1 MYVRDFNIQVF
12 GKGVEI
18 VNISQS
24 IDLASNHTDT
34 VYSVTVVTDPPSG
47 QHTIEST
54 VNLTCL
60 VHPQLPGEGVTYRW
74 RSYVQSPVAANSSLP
89 HATLYI
95 GRGHPHTARYHCQL
109 YYRGQLLTSGST
121 VITVK
126 GERDLSQLSR
136 FSVHMIQPHLYC
148 V

>member
-1 MYVRDFNIQVF
+1 MSETFNIEVF
-12 GKGVEI
+12 GQGVGI
-18 VNISQS
+18 VNISHKFQNTH
-24 IDLASNHTDT
+24 DLASNHTDT

-47 QHTIEST
+47 PHTIEST

-60 VHPQLPGEGVTYRW
+60 VHPQLPGEGLTYRW

-89 HATLYI
+89 YATLSI
-95 GRGHPHTARYHCQL
+95 GRRHPHTARYHCQL

-126 GERDLSQLSR
+126 GGSLKEIYHNFQDFL
-136 FSVHMIQPHLYC
+136 FM
-148 V
+148 